1 MAKSFGL
8 ISKSARNKAAEQ
20 GTKTLN
26 NTDSTESSLEIEAVP
41 IQNESA
47 PEVKVPAAH
56 VQASKESGSNAPVV
70 PPVQEAVADV
80 KSPTNMPVVNS
91 VETEPAVT
99 ESADK
104 GSTVNKRGA
113 KSKKKM
119 ETPAPSP
126 LNAARVSARAHKLLN
141 MISSLENKTQS
152 AIIDELIV
160 LHPLYPKLKA
170 LVEAVG

>member
-26 NTDSTESSLEIEAVP
+26 NTDSTESSSEIEAVP

-56 VQASKESGSNAPVV
+56 VQDSKESGSNEPVV

-91 VETEPAVT
+91 VETE
-99 ESADK
+99 SADK

-119 ETPAPSP
+119 ETPVPSP

>member
-26 NTDSTESSLEIEAVP
+26 NTDGTESTSEVETVLQQNEQVPVAQAEELVKPDANEPASPPILEAVNNGP
-41 IQNESA
+41 LQTIT
-47 PEVKVPAAH
+47 P
-56 VQASKESGSNAPVV
+56 
-70 PPVQEAVADV
+70 VAD
-80 KSPTNMPVVNS
+80 SI
-91 VETEPAVT
+91 ETEPNTT

-104 GSTVNKRGA
+104 ASTTIKKGG
-113 KSKKKM
+113 KSKKKV
-119 ETPAPSP
+119 EIPVTTP

>member
-26 NTDSTESSLEIEAVP
+26 NTDGTESTSEVEAVLQ
-41 IQNESA
+41 QNEQVPVA
-47 PEVKVPAAH
+47 QAEELVKPDAIEPA
-56 VQASKESGSNAPVV
+56 S
-70 PPVQEAVADV
+70 PPVLEAVNNGPLQIITPVAD
-80 KSPTNMPVVNS
+80 SI
-91 VETEPAVT
+91 ETEPNTT

-104 GSTVNKRGA
+104 AGTTIKKGG
-113 KSKKKM
+113 KSKKKV
-119 ETPAPSP
+119 ETPAPTP

>member
-8 ISKSARNKAAEQ
+8 ISKSARSKAAEQ

-26 NTDSTESSLEIEAVP
+26 NTDSSEPTSEIEVVPQQNEPTPESKVVDTQLEESEKSVTAVP
-41 IQNESA
+41 
-47 PEVKVPAAH
+47 
-56 VQASKESGSNAPVV
+56 
-70 PPVQEAVADV
+70 EAVTDV
-80 KSPTNMPVVNS
+80 ASPINALVSNL
-91 VETEPAVT
+91 VETEPVVA
-99 ESADK
+99 ESAEK
-104 GSTVNKRGA
+104 GGTIIKKGA
-113 KSKKKM
+113 KSKKKV
-119 ETPAPSP
+119 ETLAPTP